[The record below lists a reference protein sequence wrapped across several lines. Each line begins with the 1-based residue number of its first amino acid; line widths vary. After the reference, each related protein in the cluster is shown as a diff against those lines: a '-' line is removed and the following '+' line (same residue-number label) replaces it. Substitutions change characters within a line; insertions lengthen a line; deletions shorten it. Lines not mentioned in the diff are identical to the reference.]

1 MEPTLTMDDRIRR
14 VLDHRQLIDITTTG
28 RRSRQPRRL
37 EIVMHNFDGRLYISG
52 MPRRAKR
59 AWILN
64 LEADPALTVHL
75 KGTVAADLP
84 AHARVITEPAERR
97 AILERVAQAW
107 GRTDVDVMVAWSPL
121 IEVLIPGYG
130 VAAAA

>member
-1 MEPTLTMDDRIRR
+1 MDDRIRR

-28 RRSRQPRRL
+28 RRSGQPRRL
-37 EIVMHNFDGRLYISG
+37 EIVMHSFDGRLYISG
-52 MPRRAKR
+52 MPRRTKR
-59 AWILN
+59 AWLLN

-84 AHARVITEPAERR
+84 ARARVITGPAERR
-97 AILERVAQAW
+97 AILERVATAW
-107 GRTDVDVMVAWSPL
+107 GRTDVEVMVTYSPL
-121 IEVLIPGYG
+121 IEVIVAGYG